1 MEARLHAGLGV
12 LVASMV
18 LASTHAHAGAA
29 DLRFGK
35 PEIAPVASAAVP
47 RGGSFRAPLAL
58 QLISPEDSPLA
69 YDRFVLAEEG
79 FDGPAHFTQD
89 AVHLYPI
96 GRSEG
101 AGGGAAAAPSVV
113 AAQDVTQGSPGTKK
127 AGLPQPGS
135 WAMILA
141 GLLGVGAMARR
152 RMSA

>member
-1 MEARLHAGLGV
+1 MEARLHTGLRV

-18 LASTHAHAGAA
+18 LASTLAHAGAA
-29 DLRFGK
+29 DLRFGR
-35 PEIAPVASAAVP
+35 PEIAPVAAATVP
-47 RGGSFRAPLAL
+47 RGGSFRAPLAP
-58 QLISPEDSPLA
+58 QLAGPEDSPLA

-101 AGGGAAAAPSVV
+101 TGGGAAAAPSVDAAKDV
-113 AAQDVTQGSPGTKK
+113 AQRAPGTKK
-127 AGLPQPGS
+127 TGLPRPGS

-141 GLLGVGAMARR
+141 GLLGVAAMARR

>member
-1 MEARLHAGLGV
+1 
-12 LVASMV
+12 MV
-18 LASTHAHAGAA
+18 LASAHAHAGAA
-29 DLRFGK
+29 ALRFGK
-35 PEIAPVASAAVP
+35 AEVAPVAVAAVP
-47 RGGSFRAPLAL
+47 RGGSFGTPLAL
-58 QLISPEDSPLA
+58 QLAGPEDSPLA

-79 FDGPAHFTQD
+79 FDGPAHYTQD

-101 AGGGAAAAPSVV
+101 AGGGAAAAPSAVTAKDV
-113 AAQDVTQGSPGTKK
+113 AQRAPGTRK

-141 GLLGVGAMARR
+141 GVLGVGAMARR

>member
-1 MEARLHAGLGV
+1 MERLHAGLSV

-18 LASTHAHAGAA
+18 LASAQAHAGAA
-29 DLRFGK
+29 ELRFGRS
-35 PEIAPVASAAVP
+35 EIAPVASAAVP
-47 RGGSFRAPLAL
+47 RGGSTRAPLAL
-58 QLISPEDSPLA
+58 QLAGPEDSPLA

-96 GRSEG
+96 GRSGG
-101 AGGGAAAAPSVV
+101 AGGGAAAEPSVV
-113 AAQDVTQGSPGTKK
+113 VAKDVAQPAPGTKK
-127 AGLPQPGS
+127 SGLPQPGS